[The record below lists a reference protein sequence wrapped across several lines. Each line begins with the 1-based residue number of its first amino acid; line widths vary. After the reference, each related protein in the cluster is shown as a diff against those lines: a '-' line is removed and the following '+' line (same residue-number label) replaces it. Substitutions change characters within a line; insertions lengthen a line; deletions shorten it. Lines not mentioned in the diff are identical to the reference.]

1 MTRDRVLALA
11 QDAFDSLASSELIP
25 QTISVTPDTVLIG
38 AGSLLDSI
46 AFVTFMIEMEER
58 VRAEGGDRVLDFTI
72 AVDELYDFNSGAE
85 LSVDTLI
92 AFILRA
98 SSLM

>member
-1 MTRDRVLALA
+1 
-11 QDAFDSLASSELIP
+11 
-25 QTISVTPDTVLIG
+25 
-38 AGSLLDSI
+38 
-46 AFVTFMIEMEER
+46 MIEMEER